1 MAKKLGKFLLGAAA
15 LGGAA
20 AAVLYYLQNR
30 EQTADEEM
38 DDFEDL
44 DDFDAAFDKAEE
56 EEEDDDMDAADMG
69 ERSYVPLDYGKDAP
83 QADATVPNTP
93 APGVSKSVPDVEEF
107 FDDEDSSMDAM

>member
-30 EQTADEEM
+30 EQTANEEM

-56 EEEDDDMDAADMG
+56 EDEDDMDAADMG

-83 QADATVPNTP
+83 QADATVPK
-93 APGVSKSVPDVEEF
+93 APGSGVSKSVPDVEEF